1 MFKINQKSAISFNS
15 YPELNYLSARYTQL
29 SLSHIVSYSHH
40 YFISDFLPIF
50 LLINFQLP
58 FLSPPHFPPQLSL
71 SHIFS
76 YSHHYFI
83 SDFLPIFLL
92 INFQLPFSSPPHF
105 PPPLHPP
112 LHPNYHRFYQS
123 DSLILRN
130 VPLKLPFFLIINF
143 LSIFI
148 IQVMNYV
155 QFVFFITFQSD
166 ISLRK
171 KIILIFISLVIFYN
185 LISLHLISRISKSI
199 TPPHQFPQF
208 FNLDHLMRLLF
219 LSSFLNIH

>member
-112 LHPNYHRFYQS
+112 LHPNLIIIPLLPLLNLIRFF
-123 DSLILRN
+123 I
-130 VPLKLPFFLIINF
+130 PLKLPFFLIIHF

-148 IQVMNYV
+148 I
-155 QFVFFITFQSD
+155 
-166 ISLRK
+166 
-171 KIILIFISLVIFYN
+171 YN
-185 LISLHLISRISKSI
+185 H
-199 TPPHQFPQF
+199 H
-208 FNLDHLMRLLF
+208 
-219 LSSFLNIH
+219 